1 MDDAETGALMN
12 ADPITIVVPAWNEAD
27 AIADVVAGARNALAG
42 REVEVLVVDDGSADN
57 TAALAEAAGA
67 TVVRQWKQKGYGA
80 ALKSGVRNARHEAI
94 AIMDADGQHDPAD
107 ITRLL
112 DEMAK
117 GYDSVI
123 GARDRRSFQYAS
135 RMPGKAFLQWFAG
148 FLVGET
154 PDDVNSGLR
163 VFRKQDALQY
173 ISILPNAFSF
183 TTTLT
188 LAMMKDAYRVGFI
201 PIETRARQGR
211 KSSVSIKDGFRTLL
225 LIIRIAALFNP
236 LKVFLPISALLFFIG
251 FGYSAWNLMR
261 EFNIPSGAVLCLTS
275 SVIVFFFGV
284 LADQL
289 ASIRRGR

>member
-1 MDDAETGALMN
+1 MN
-12 ADPITIVVPAWNEAD
+12 AEPLTLVIPAWNEAD
-27 AIADVVAGARNALAG
+27 AIAPVVENVREALSG
-42 REVEVLVVDDGSADN
+42 REIEILVIDDGSNDD
-57 TAALAEAAGA
+57 TAARAQAAGA
-67 TVVRQWKQKGYGA
+67 TVIRQWKQKGYGA
-80 ALKSGVRNARHEAI
+80 SLKTGVRQAKHERI
-94 AIMDADGQHDPAD
+94 AIMDADGQHDPTD
-107 ITRLL
+107 IVRLL
-112 DEMAK
+112 DELAK

-123 GARDRRSFQYAS
+123 GARDRKSFQYAS

-163 VFRKQDALQY
+163 VFKKQDALQY

-188 LAMMKDAYRVGFI
+188 LAMMKDAYRVGFVSI
-201 PIETRARQGR
+201 QTRPRQGR
-211 KSSVSIKDGFRTLL
+211 RSSVSLRDGLRTVL

-236 LKVFLPISALLFFIG
+236 LKVFLPISAVLFLTG
-251 FGYSAWNLMR
+251 LGYGAWNLMR